1 VQGARSFQ
9 HVGRRRHLDV
19 RGKDHVSV
27 FDGRLRF
34 RNHSLLAVEAIGSG
48 REKGGESVLGLIV
61 RDCPVFERS
70 AKVHCV
76 RASSILDGA
85 AAWMLVANAL
95 SMFDGRQ
102 RSKCPCR
109 KGDWRE
115 KRVRW

>member
-1 VQGARSFQ
+1 M
-9 HVGRRRHLDV
+9 
-19 RGKDHVSV
+19 SV

-48 REKGGESVLGLIV
+48 REKGRESVLGLIV
-61 RDCPVFERS
+61 RDCPVFDRS
-70 AKVHCV
+70 AKVHYV

-102 RSKCPCR
+102 RSKSPCH